1 MIALMH
7 NTVDELER
15 KALKVWMR
23 GVMANHNMS
32 AYEWAKKANTSHTN
46 ITRFL
51 NQDSKYIPSSRTI
64 AKLVNVAGSSPHTVI
79 PTHVSS
85 RTIEVFDTRGERLR
99 YVNVY
104 DVEGKLL
111 AMELDQPTGFGLG
124 GINKGDTILIQE
136 DAKIKDEDVI
146 MYESEHGFLIGQ
158 LVGKSIVHKSYDI
171 RHVAHLADVSVV
183 GKVVQ
188 CIKKF

>member
-1 MIALMH
+1 MYAFMH
-7 NTVDELER
+7 SNTDELER

-23 GVMANHNMS
+23 GVIASQHMS
-32 AYEWAKKANTSHTN
+32 AYEWATKAKISQST

-51 NQDSKYIPSSRTI
+51 SGASEYIPSSRTV
-64 AKLVNVAGSSPHTVI
+64 AKLVAIAGSEPRTTS
-79 PTHVSS
+79 THVET
-85 RTIEVFDTRGERLR
+85 RTLEVLNTEGKRVR
-99 YVNVY
+99 YVNVHGI
-104 DVEGKLL
+104 EGKLL
-111 AMELDQPTGFGLG
+111 AMELHQPTGFGLG
-124 GINKGDTILIQE
+124 GINKGDTIIIQE
-136 DAKIKDEDVI
+136 DAKFNEEDVI

-188 CIKKF
+188 CIKNF

>member
-1 MIALMH
+1 MYAFMH
-7 NTVDELER
+7 SNIDELER

-23 GVMANHNMS
+23 GVIASQHMS
-32 AYEWAKKANTSHTN
+32 AYEWATKAKISQST

-51 NQDSKYIPSSRTI
+51 SGASEYIPSSRTV
-64 AKLVNVAGSSPHTVI
+64 AKLVAIAGSEPRTTS
-79 PTHVSS
+79 THGET
-85 RTIEVFDTRGERLR
+85 RTLEVLNTEGKRVR
-99 YVNVY
+99 YVNVHGI
-104 DVEGKLL
+104 EGKLL
-111 AMELDQPTGFGLG
+111 AMELHQPTGFGLG
-124 GINKGDTILIQE
+124 GINKGDTIIIQE
-136 DAKIKDEDVI
+136 DAKFNEEDVI

-188 CIKKF
+188 CIKNF

>member
-1 MIALMH
+1 MYAFMH
-7 NTVDELER
+7 SNTDELER

-23 GVMANHNMS
+23 GVIASQHMS
-32 AYEWAKKANTSHTN
+32 AYEWAIKAKISQST

-51 NQDSKYIPSSRTI
+51 SGASEYIPSSRTV
-64 AKLVNVAGSSPHTVI
+64 AKLVAIAGSEPRTTS
-79 PTHVSS
+79 THGET
-85 RTIEVFDTRGERLR
+85 RTLEVLNTEGKRVR
-99 YVNVY
+99 YVNVHGI
-104 DVEGKLL
+104 EGKLL
-111 AMELDQPTGFGLG
+111 AMELHQPTGFGLG
-124 GINKGDTILIQE
+124 GINKGDTIIIQE
-136 DAKIKDEDVI
+136 DAKFNEEDVI

-188 CIKKF
+188 CIKNF

>member
-1 MIALMH
+1 MIAFMQ
-7 NTVDELER
+7 NSIDELER
-15 KALKVWMR
+15 RALKVWMR
-23 GVMANHNMS
+23 GVMSNHKMS

-79 PTHVSS
+79 PTHISS
-85 RTIEVFDTRGERLR
+85 RTIEVFNTKGKRLR

-104 DVEGKLL
+104 EVEGKLL
-111 AMELDQPTGFGLG
+111 AMELEQATGYGLG
-124 GINKGDTILIQE
+124 GINKGDTIVLQE
-136 DAKIKDEDVI
+136 DATLKDEDVI
-146 MYESEHGFLIGQ
+146 MYESDKGFLVGQ
-158 LVGKSIVHKSYDI
+158 IVGKRIVHKSFDI
-171 RHVAHLADVSVV
+171 KHVSVLADVTVV
-183 GKVVQ
+183 GKVLQ